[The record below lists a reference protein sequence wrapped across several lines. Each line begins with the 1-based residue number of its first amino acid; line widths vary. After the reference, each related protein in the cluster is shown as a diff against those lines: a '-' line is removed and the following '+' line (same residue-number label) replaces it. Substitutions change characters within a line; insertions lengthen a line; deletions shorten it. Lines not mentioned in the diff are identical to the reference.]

1 MNIVCVTSVTQ
12 PSLVAAAAAVTT
24 VAVQGV
30 DTVAVRTRIRSTLV
44 DICAKIKSIFDYKT
58 TIFFGLSLSHLIDV
72 LTLIAICAFKS
83 VAAQTPVRTVFSIAF
98 AVCTE

>member
-1 MNIVCVTSVTQ
+1 MHCFVTCVAQ
-12 PSLVAAAAAVTT
+12 PALVATAPAVTT
-24 VAVQGV
+24 VAVQLV

-72 LTLIAICAFKS
+72 LTLIAMCAFKS
-83 VAAQTPVRTVFSIAF
+83 VTAQTPL
-98 AVCTE
+98 